1 MNSFIMAKKK
11 KKQKKE
17 TKEDTEEIMEE
28 DRAYST
34 RELEEDF

>member
-1 MNSFIMAKKK
+1 MAKKK

-17 TKEDTEEIMEE
+17 TKEDTEQVIEE
-28 DRAYST
+28 DKAYST